1 MTRLTRET
9 TGINYIPR
17 FVRMPSDMEYGS
29 IVTHEHY
36 NEILNLNGSQG
47 DYNTEIL
54 RLLLTVSNPEQVP
67 HVKYLDEVIYTLQ
80 DDMQI
85 ALDNSANALE
95 TATQASNDVLDILN
109 GVKLAGKAKEALKIT
124 GIDEAGAY
132 KYYGTNGASTPGFYT
147 LPPFISADD
156 MGQGQGPNIDG
167 IYYVPRTNSV
177 DETMLTEAVRVKLN
191 RVGITDY
198 DDLTGR
204 PSINGITLTGNKT
217 LTQLGI
223 QPAGS
228 YLTSV
233 PSEYI
238 TDSELATALSPYATS
253 SSISNTYAT
262 KNALN
267 VVSQVVTD
275 NAAYAEGR
283 YARICVGSFTGTPK
297 TGDML
302 VTL

>member
-1 MTRLTRET
+1 MTRLTREI

-67 HVKYLDEVIYTLQ
+67 HVKYLDDVIYTLQ
-80 DDMQI
+80 DDVQT
-85 ALDNSANALE
+85 ALDNSEDALE
-95 TATQASNDVLDILN
+95 LATQASNDVLDILN
-109 GVKLAGKAKEALKIT
+109 GVKLAGKAREALKIT
-124 GIDEAGAY
+124 GVDTVGAF
-132 KYYGTNGASTPGFYT
+132 KYYGTNGTSTPGFHA

-156 MGQGQGPNIDG
+156 MGQGQGPDIDG
-167 IYYVPRTNSV
+167 IYFVPRSNSV
-177 DETMLTEAVRVKLN
+177 DETMLTDAVRTKLN

-204 PSINGITLTGNKT
+204 PSINGTTLTGNKT

-223 QPAGS
+223 QPAGN
-228 YLTSV
+228 YLTSI

-238 TDSELATALSPYATS
+238 TESELNTALAPYLTSAAAANRYATQ
-253 SSISNTYAT
+253 T
-262 KNALN
+262 ALD
-267 VVSQVVTD
+267 VVSAVVTD
-275 NAAYAEGR
+275 NASYAENR
-283 YARICVGSFTGTPK
+283 YARICVGTFSGTPK